1 MVQLAVTGNMGC
13 GKTTICKIL
22 ISQGIPVYFSDNR
35 AKELMGQDQSLIQQ
49 IRKRFGKE
57 SYYRNGLLNR
67 KWLAERVFKD
77 SKALNDLN
85 CLVHPVVH
93 QDYIEWANQ
102 QSQDVVAYESA
113 IVLEHG
119 NEGKFDVVILV
130 SCPEKLR
137 LDRIQHRDD
146 LTQDEIQSR
155 TRFQW
160 SDEKKRKLADH
171 IIENIN
177 LSETEQQ
184 VKTVLSLIRKQ
195 FLID

>member
-160 SDEKKRKLADH
+160 SDEKKRQHADH
-171 IIENIN
+171 VIENID
-177 LSETEQQ
+177 LPETEQQ
-184 VKTVLSLIRKQ
+184 VKTVLSLIRNQ
-195 FLID
+195 FLVD

>member
-13 GKTTICKIL
+13 GKTTVCEML
-22 ISQGIPVYFSDNR
+22 ISHGIPVYFSDNR
-35 AKELMGQDQSLIQQ
+35 AKELMSQDQPLIQHIQ
-49 IRKRFGKE
+49 KRFGKE
-57 SYYRNGLLNR
+57 SYRNGFLNR

-85 CLVHPVVH
+85 NLVHPVVH

-137 LDRIQHRDD
+137 LERIQQRDD

-155 TRFQW
+155 IRFQW
-160 SDEKKRKLADH
+160 PDEKKRKLADH
-171 IIENIN
+171 VIENIN

-184 VKTVLSLIRKQ
+184 VKTVLSLIHKQ

>member
-155 TRFQW
+155 TLFQW
-160 SDEKKRKLADH
+160 SDEKKRQHADH
-171 IIENIN
+171 VIENID
-177 LSETEQQ
+177 LPETEQQ
-184 VKTVLSLIRKQ
+184 VKTVLSLIRNQ
-195 FLID
+195 FLVD

>member
-13 GKTTICKIL
+13 GKTTICEML

-35 AKELMGQDQSLIQQ
+35 AKELMNQDQSLILQVQ
-49 IRKRFGKE
+49 KLFGKE
-57 SYYRNGLLNR
+57 SYRNGLLYR

-77 SKALNDLN
+77 PKALNDLN
-85 CLVHPVVH
+85 NLVHPVVR
-93 QDYIEWANQ
+93 QDYLEWVNQ
-102 QSQDVVAYESA
+102 QSQDIVAYESA

-137 LDRIQHRDD
+137 LERIQQRDG

-160 SDEKKRKLADH
+160 SDEKKRKRANH
-171 IIENIN
+171 VIENIN
-177 LSETEQQ
+177 LSDTEQQ

>member
-13 GKTTICKIL
+13 GKTTICEML

-35 AKELMGQDQSLIQQ
+35 AKELMNQDQSLIQHIQ
-49 IRKRFGKE
+49 KRFGKE
-57 SYYRNGLLNR
+57 SYHNGLLNR
-67 KWLAERVFKD
+67 KWLAKRVFKD

-85 CLVHPVVH
+85 NLVHPVVR

-137 LDRIQHRDD
+137 LERIKQRDD

-160 SDEKKRKLADH
+160 SDEKKSKLADH
-171 IIENIN
+171 VIENIN

>member
-1 MVQLAVTGNMGC
+1 MVQLAVTGNMGS
-13 GKTTICKIL
+13 GKTTICEML
-22 ISQGIPVYFSDNR
+22 ISQGISVYFSDNR
-35 AKELMGQDQSLIQQ
+35 AKELMNQDQSLIEHIQ
-49 IRKRFGKE
+49 KRFGKE
-57 SYYRNGLLNR
+57 SYRNGLLNR

-85 CLVHPVVH
+85 NFVHPVVR
-93 QDYIEWANQ
+93 QDYLDWVNQ
-102 QSQDVVAYESA
+102 KSQDIVAYESA

-130 SCPEKLR
+130 SCPEKF
-137 LDRIQHRDD
+137 RIKRIKQRDG

-155 TRFQW
+155 TRFHW
-160 SDEKKRKLADH
+160 SDERKRKLADH
-171 IIENIN
+171 VIENIN
-177 LSETEQQ
+177 LSQTEQQ

>member
-1 MVQLAVTGNMGC
+1 MVQLAITGNMGC
-13 GKTTICKIL
+13 GKTTICEML

-35 AKELMGQDQSLIQQ
+35 AKELMNQDQSLIQH
-49 IRKRFGKE
+49 IEKLFGNE
-57 SYYRNGLLNR
+57 SYRDGLLNR

-85 CLVHPVVH
+85 NLVHPVVR
-93 QDYIEWANQ
+93 QDYIEWVNQ

-119 NEGKFDVVILV
+119 NEGKFDAVILV
-130 SCPEKLR
+130 CCPEKLR
-137 LDRIQHRDD
+137 LERIQQRDD
-146 LTQDEIQSR
+146 LTQDEIRSR

-160 SDEKKRKLADH
+160 PDEKKRKLADH
-171 IIENIN
+171 VIENIN
-177 LSETEQQ
+177 LSQTEQQ

>member
-13 GKTTICKIL
+13 GKTTICEML

-35 AKELMGQDQSLIQQ
+35 AKELMNQDQSLIQHIQ
-49 IRKRFGKE
+49 KRFGKE
-57 SYYRNGLLNR
+57 SYRNGLLNR

-85 CLVHPVVH
+85 NLVHPVVH
-93 QDYIEWANQ
+93 QDYNEWVNQ

-119 NEGKFDVVILV
+119 NEGKFDAVILV

-137 LDRIQHRDD
+137 LERIQQRDD

-160 SDEKKRKLADH
+160 PDEKKRKLADH
-171 IIENIN
+171 VIENIN

>member
-13 GKTTICKIL
+13 GKTTICEMLIL
-22 ISQGIPVYFSDNR
+22 QGIPVYFSDNR
-35 AKELMGQDQSLIQQ
+35 AKELMNQDQSLIQH
-49 IRKRFGKE
+49 IKKRFGKE
-57 SYYRNGLLNR
+57 SYRNGLLNR
-67 KWLAERVFKD
+67 KWLSERVFKD
-77 SKALNDLN
+77 PKALNDLN
-85 CLVHPVVH
+85 SLVHPIVH
-93 QDYIEWANQ
+93 KDYLEWVNQ
-102 QSQDVVAYESA
+102 QSQEVVAYESA

-137 LDRIQHRDD
+137 LERIQQRDG
-146 LTQDEIQSR
+146 LTQGEIQSR

-160 SDEKKRKLADH
+160 SDEKKRKHADH

>member
-1 MVQLAVTGNMGC
+1 MVQLAITGNMGC
-13 GKTTICKIL
+13 GKTTICEML

-35 AKELMGQDQSLIQQ
+35 AKELMNQDQSLIQH
-49 IRKRFGKE
+49 IEKLFGNE
-57 SYYRNGLLNR
+57 SYRDGLLNR

-85 CLVHPVVH
+85 NLVHPVVR
-93 QDYIEWANQ
+93 QDYIEWVNH
-102 QSQDVVAYESA
+102 QSQDVIAYESA

-119 NEGKFDVVILV
+119 NEGKFDAVILV
-130 SCPEKLR
+130 CCPEKLR
-137 LDRIQHRDD
+137 LERIQQRDD
-146 LTQDEIQSR
+146 LTQDEIRSR

-160 SDEKKRKLADH
+160 PDEKKRKLADH
-171 IIENIN
+171 VIENIN
-177 LSETEQQ
+177 LSQTEQQ

>member
-13 GKTTICKIL
+13 GKTTICEML

-35 AKELMGQDQSLIQQ
+35 AKELMNQDQSLIQHIQ
-49 IRKRFGKE
+49 KRFGKE
-57 SYYRNGLLNR
+57 SYHNGLLNR

-85 CLVHPVVH
+85 NLVHPVVR

-119 NEGKFDVVILV
+119 NEGKFDVVVLV

-137 LDRIQHRDD
+137 LERIKQRDD

-160 SDEKKRKLADH
+160 SDEKKSKLADH
-171 IIENIN
+171 VIENIN

>member
-13 GKTTICKIL
+13 GKTTICEML

-35 AKELMGQDQSLIQQ
+35 AKELMGQDQSLLQQ
-49 IRKRFGKE
+49 IQKRFGKE
-57 SYYRNGLLNR
+57 SYRNGLLNR

-77 SKALNDLN
+77 SKSLNDLN
-85 CLVHPVVH
+85 NLVHPVVH

-119 NEGKFDVVILV
+119 SEGKFDVVILV

-137 LDRIQHRDD
+137 LERIQQRDD
-146 LTQDEIQSR
+146 LIQDEIQSR

-171 IIENIN
+171 VIENIN

>member
-13 GKTTICKIL
+13 GKTTICEMM
-22 ISQGIPVYFSDNR
+22 ISQGISVYFSDNR
-35 AKELMGQDQSLIQQ
+35 AKELMNKDQSLIEH
-49 IRKRFGKE
+49 IKKRFGKE
-57 SYYRNGLLNR
+57 SYRSGLLNR
-67 KWLAERVFKD
+67 KWLSERVFKD
-77 SKALNDLN
+77 PKALNDLN
-85 CLVHPVVH
+85 SLVHPIVH
-93 QDYIEWANQ
+93 QDYLEWVNQ
-102 QSQDVVAYESA
+102 QSQEVVAYESA

-119 NEGKFDVVILV
+119 NEGKFDLVILV

-137 LDRIQHRDD
+137 LERIQQRDG

-160 SDEKKRKLADH
+160 PDEKKRKHADY

-177 LSETEQQ
+177 LSKTEQQ